1 MVFMETRIQNNI
13 LNIKQK
19 QNIILYFNS

>member
-13 LNIKQK
+13 LIIKKK
-19 QNIILYFNS
+19 QNIILIFNS